1 VNGPTTVR
9 CPTATELLSALKGLT
24 QAKTLEEAWPMVLKQ
39 LAQYGFDRVFY
50 AATQFRTKNDF
61 GDLSDAVILT
71 NYPPDY
77 IKTFLGDEYYKSA
90 PTIEWVS
97 HNPGS
102 AISWSHSRKA
112 LMDGA
117 LTPAQTKV
125 MELNAKY
132 NIKAGFTVS
141 FPRLSQRSNGGI
153 GVCSSHMSQDQID
166 ALWQDKG
173 LEIEVLCNLAH
184 LKLNDLPYIGNRV
197 LTTRQRDALEMVADG
212 KTIQD
217 IAQLWERNVATVE
230 KHLRLARE
238 ALDVDTTAQAILK
251 ASLLNQVFISS
262 SLR

>member
-1 VNGPTTVR
+1 MTDPR
-9 CPTATELLSALKGLT
+9 LKCPTSVELLTSFKALT
-24 QAKTLEEAWPMVLKQ
+24 QAKTLEEAWPLVLEA
-39 LAQYGFDRVFY
+39 LAQYGFDQVFY

-77 IKTFLGDEYYKSA
+77 IKRFLGEEFYKNA

-102 AISWSHSRKA
+102 VLSWSHSRKA
-112 LMDGA
+112 MEQGA
-117 LTPAQTKV
+117 LTPPQMEV
-125 MELNAKY
+125 MALNAQFG
-132 NIKAGFTVS
+132 IKAGVTVS

-153 GVCSSHMSQDQID
+153 GVCSSYMEQEEID
-166 ALWQDKG
+166 ALWHDKG

-184 LKLNDLPYIGNRV
+184 LKLNDLPFIGQRH
-197 LTTRQRDALEMVADG
+197 LTVRQRDALEMVADG

-262 SLR
+262 ALR